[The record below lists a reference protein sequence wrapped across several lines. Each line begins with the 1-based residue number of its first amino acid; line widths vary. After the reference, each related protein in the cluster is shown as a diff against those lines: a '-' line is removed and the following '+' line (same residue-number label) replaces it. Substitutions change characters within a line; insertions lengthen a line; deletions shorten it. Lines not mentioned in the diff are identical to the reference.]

1 MNAVSE
7 LVTKWRD
14 EADSNDSMR
23 ILETESL
30 VLRRCANELESVMPK
45 PHTEASSESI
55 QHETVLHSQKEI
67 KSALDFH
74 KTVLLYFTDSQV
86 PARVINV
93 TNGEK
98 AAVYVQHGKQF
109 FWVRIGK
116 SSVSRIVLHEMKLT
130 TV

>member
-1 MNAVSE
+1 MKE
-7 LVTKWRD
+7 LIKKWRD
-14 EADSNDSMR
+14 EAKS
-23 ILETESL
+23 ESDWEARGST
-30 VLRRCANELESVMPK
+30 LRACADELEAALS
-45 PHTEASSESI
+45 TEVVVDVTYPQDSI
-55 QHETVLHSQKEI
+55 FHETVLHNQKEI

-74 KTVLLYFTDSQV
+74 KTVLVYFNDSPI

-116 SSVSRIVLHEMKLT
+116 SSVNRIVLHEMRLES
-130 TV
+130 V

>member
-7 LVTKWRD
+7 LITKWRD

-30 VLRRCANELESVMPK
+30 VLRRCANELEATMSG
-45 PHTEASSESI
+45 TEASSESI